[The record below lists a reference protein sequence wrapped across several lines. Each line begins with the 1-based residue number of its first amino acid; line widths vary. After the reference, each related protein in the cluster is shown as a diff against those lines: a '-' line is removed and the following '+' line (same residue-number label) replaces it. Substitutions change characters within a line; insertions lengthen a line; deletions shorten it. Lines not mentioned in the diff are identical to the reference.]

1 MKITSKHH
9 DIFIKR
15 VKQEMTY
22 SSIAKEYGVTRQYI
36 CSVVQRLNKINY
48 LHKLETVS
56 PQNMNDLILSTRVT
70 TFLKKKG
77 YYDKP
82 IVYFLLLINVNQ
94 LLSCTN
100 ISVKSL
106 LELLNTLEQ
115 TCYKDSVGDFRDIIE
130 ELRREIRHV

>member
-15 VKQEMTY
+15 VKQGMTH
-22 SSIAKEYGVTRQYI
+22 SSIAKEYGVSRQYI
-36 CSVVQRLNKINY
+36 CSVVQRLHKIDY
-48 LHKLETVS
+48 LRKLETPS
-56 PQNMNDLILSTRVT
+56 PQKMSDLILSARVM
-70 TFLKKKG
+70 TFLKKNG

-82 IVYFLLLINVNQ
+82 ISYFLLLINVKQ

>member
-15 VKQEMTY
+15 VKQGMTY

-36 CSVVQRLNKINY
+36 CCVVQRLNKIDY

-56 PQNMNDLILSTRVT
+56 PENMKDLILSTRVT

-82 IVYFLLLINVNQ
+82 IAYFLSLINVNQ

-106 LELLNTLEQ
+106 LELLNTLEE
-115 TCYKDSVGDFRDIIE
+115 TTYKDSVDDFRDIIE
-130 ELRREIRHV
+130 ELRKEIRHV